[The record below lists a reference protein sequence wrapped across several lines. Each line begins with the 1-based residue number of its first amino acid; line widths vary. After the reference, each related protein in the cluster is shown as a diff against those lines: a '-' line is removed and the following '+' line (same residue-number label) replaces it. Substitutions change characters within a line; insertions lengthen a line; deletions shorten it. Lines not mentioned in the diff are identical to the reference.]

1 MNKTKSMVLALA
13 LGALALQ
20 SCKDDEFQIN
30 PPSLEIAEYTGTGE
44 LQFLYSTDKGKTFSA
59 VMPSGLTSGQ
69 TVLVKINNGKED
81 LLNEDYSFDWTGSTP
96 APTTTD
102 SYVAEFRVPDGN
114 LSPKVKVEEL
124 WSIVTSHRKSGK
136 FYTLNPATGA
146 ATEEFTATF
155 DGAALNEV
163 RGFVYHL
170 KERKFYAS
178 VSSYIQNEQ
187 AGFLYSINPVTDE
200 ATRINENNGENDHDV
215 WDALVNL
222 AVAADDSLVAV
233 GDFNDEGNGIVK
245 FGTNGKRAE
254 KTAVVDF
261 CCGLGM
267 TWGDNQ
273 SEILVAN
280 GWSTDNGEVILE
292 TYALNG
298 ELQDEQLINTF
309 EGFPG
314 VLDLSTVWLP
324 MKSLAKDKNGVLYG
338 LLFDEDNGVTYF
350 VKVDRANEKVV
361 YISTLGDGP
370 TNQYNTLA
378 YVPRHTL

>member
-1 MNKTKSMVLALA
+1 MVIALA
-13 LGALALQ
+13 FGALALQ

-30 PPSLEIAEYTGTGE
+30 APTLEIAEYTGTGE

-59 VMPSGLTSGQ
+59 VMPTGLSSGQ
-69 TVLVKINNGKED
+69 TVLVKINNGTED
-81 LLNEDYSFDWTGSTP
+81 LLNEDYSFDWSASIP

-102 SYVAEFRVPDGN
+102 PYVAEFKVPDGN
-114 LSPKVKVEEL
+114 LSIKVKVEEL
-124 WSIVTSHRKSGK
+124 WSLVTSHRKTGT
-136 FYTLNPATGA
+136 FYTLNPSTGA
-146 ATEEFTATF
+146 TTEEFTATF
-155 DGAALNEV
+155 DGDPLNEV

-178 VSSYIQNEQ
+178 VSSYIQNVQ
-187 AGFLYSINPVTDE
+187 SGFLYSINPVTDE

-245 FGTNGKRAE
+245 FGTNGKRAA
-254 KTAVVDF
+254 KTTVVDF

-267 TWGDNQ
+267 TWGANQ

-280 GWSTDNGEVILE
+280 GWSTDNGEVKLE
-292 TYALNG
+292 TYGLNG
-298 ELQDEQLINTF
+298 ELKNEKLITTF

-314 VLDLSTVWLP
+314 AIDLTTVWLP
-324 MKSLAKDKNGVLYG
+324 MKSLAKDKDGALFG

-350 VKVDRANEKVV
+350 VKVDMTNEKVT

-378 YVPRHTL
+378 YVPRHSL